1 MEENKEVFDTDMIIN
16 LMGITMD
23 SLINK
28 AVKIRGLNE
37 ERFYY
42 NYKSLSDKEKRRLKV
57 RMKQME
63 YRFKEIQ
70 ETTFKQY
77 AKHLIENQ
85 NEDKPIDK
93 KTDSETESESK
104 SETESELEEIKELKE
119 VKEIEEV
126 KKPEKT
132 KSREDLETIE
142 KKEEMNIKKED
153 TKNTKPVKETKKKEP
168 EFTYYI
174 PTERERMEIER
185 RNMEIERI
193 ERNKRENE
201 RMAFERY
208 QNEEKRR
215 FENSLRFNEIFFRNS
230 QTGEVMIMPNVPN
243 MQMPRVPMSQPNAY
257 PPNMLMPPPYYPP
270 YGYPDMMPPYYM
282 QQMQQTQNIPRMPFP
297 AQPPMQPSMQS
308 SMQPIQPIQP
318 FVNRNRTESTIKR
331 DTEGGIKRQER
342 EDRKVKFRVTLAS
355 ESKNYNK
362 PEIIEIEEPEEKKET
377 EQMNIIIPKDMIELR
392 NQLRNMPKITNR
404 KIILKNGM
412 RYIKGDDKMIPL
424 YTNTDL
430 ILLDSRSRKIK
441 IKIDTETG
449 EKEIKIYA
457 DLLMSIK
464 DRKRYLYI
472 YIKGTQYQIM
482 MEYTYNEIKPSE
494 ELIKE
499 ILMNVGGELGKYMTN
514 IIRIKREKQVDIPK
528 VEVRNLNELF

>member
-1 MEENKEVFDTDMIIN
+1 MSKKPEESKEVFNTDMIIN

-63 YRFKEIQ
+63 HRFKEIQ

-77 AKHLIENQ
+77 AKHLIENR

-104 SETESELEEIKELKE
+104 SETESELEEIKEIKEIKE

-126 KKPEKT
+126 KSPEKT
-132 KSREDLETIE
+132 EGRKDLETIE
-142 KKEEMNIKKED
+142 KKKEMSIKKED

-174 PTERERMEIER
+174 PTERERIETER
-185 RNMEIERI
+185 RNMELERI

-230 QTGEVMIMPNVPN
+230 QTGEVMIMPNVPT
-243 MQMPRVPMSQPNAY
+243 MQIPRVPISQPNMY
-257 PPNMLMPPPYYPP
+257 SMPPPYYPP
-270 YGYPDMMPPYYM
+270 YGYPDMMSPYYM

-297 AQPPMQPSMQS
+297 AQPPMQPSMNPP
-308 SMQPIQPIQP
+308 MQP
-318 FVNRNRTESTIKR
+318 FVNRSRIEPTVKG
-331 DTEGGIKRQER
+331 DTEGGIKRQQKD
-342 EDRKVKFRVTLAS
+342 DRKVKFRVPLAS

-362 PEIIEIEEPEEKKET
+362 SEIIEIESEEKKET
-377 EQMNIIIPKDMIELR
+377 EQMNTIIPKDMIEMK
-392 NQLRNMPKITNR
+392 NQ
-404 KIILKNGM
+404 
-412 RYIKGDDKMIPL
+412 
-424 YTNTDL
+424 
-430 ILLDSRSRKIK
+430 
-441 IKIDTETG
+441 
-449 EKEIKIYA
+449 
-457 DLLMSIK
+457 
-464 DRKRYLYI
+464 
-472 YIKGTQYQIM
+472 
-482 MEYTYNEIKPSE
+482 
-494 ELIKE
+494 
-499 ILMNVGGELGKYMTN
+499 
-514 IIRIKREKQVDIPK
+514 
-528 VEVRNLNELF
+528 NELF

>member
-1 MEENKEVFDTDMIIN
+1 MEENKEVFNIDMIIN

-28 AVKIRGLNE
+28 AVKIRSLNE

-42 NYKSLSDKEKRRLKV
+42 NYKNLDDKEKRRLKV

-63 YRFKEIQ
+63 HRFKDIQ

-104 SETESELEEIKELKE
+104 SETESELEEIKEIKE

-126 KKPEKT
+126 KNPEKT
-132 KSREDLETIE
+132 EGRKDLEMIE
-142 KKEEMNIKKED
+142 KKEELSIKKED
-153 TKNTKPVKETKKKEP
+153 IKNTKPVKETKKKEP

-174 PTERERMEIER
+174 PTERERIETER
-185 RNMEIERI
+185 RNMELERI

-230 QTGEVMIMPNVPN
+230 QTGEVMIMPNVPT
-243 MQMPRVPMSQPNAY
+243 MQMPRVPINQPNAY

-282 QQMQQTQNIPRMPFP
+282 QQMQNIPRMPFP
-297 AQPPMQPSMQS
+297 AQSPMQP
-308 SMQPIQPIQP
+308 PIP
-318 FVNRNRTESTIKR
+318 FINRSRNESTIKR

-342 EDRKVKFRVTLAS
+342 VDRKVKFRVPLAS

-362 PEIIEIEEPEEKKET
+362 PEVIEIKEQEEKKET
-377 EQMNIIIPKDMIELR
+377 EQMNIIIPKDMIEIKNQIR
-392 NQLRNMPKITNR
+392 NIPKITNR
-404 KIILKNGM
+404 KIILEKGM
-412 RYIKGDDKMIPL
+412 RYIKGDGKIIPL

-430 ILLDSRSRKIK
+430 ILLDSKTRK

-457 DLLMSIK
+457 DLLMNIK
-464 DRKRYLYI
+464 DRKRYLYV

-494 ELIKE
+494 ELVKQ
-499 ILMNVGGELGKYMTN
+499 ILMNIGGELGKYMTN
-514 IIRIKREKQVDIPK
+514 ILRIKREKQVDIPK